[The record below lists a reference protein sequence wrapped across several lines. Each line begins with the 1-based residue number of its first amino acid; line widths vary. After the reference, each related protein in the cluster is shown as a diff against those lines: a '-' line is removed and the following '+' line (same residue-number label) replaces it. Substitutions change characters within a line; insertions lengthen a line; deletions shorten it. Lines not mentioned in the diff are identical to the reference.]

1 MADRPATRGDTS
13 DKKLQVLAAE
23 KANQLL
29 LLETKKLDATTQ
41 READERT
48 EKAARTKFEQE
59 MQILTMQARIAADA
73 ETARAANEAAAA
85 KAKAKATKEE
95 REREAAQA
103 AQAAADKS
111 KQQDTTQTAAAT
123 TATGSATSSTTAP
136 THDPAMLALFTRLTD
151 TVGGLS
157 QQAAATTTHVRA
169 TELTREVTKTAA
181 KLPGGNFA
189 LSSTGEDAVK
199 ASLADVAYKSGQ
211 IKKAS
216 SMLKRKLEG
225 QLDKTRAAEDQE
237 LYDLLQGAADEGMDL
252 DQQVANTVCSALR
265 GTVAREIRVS
275 KPALHCAMHGVC
287 NHSTEQCFEVRRRIG
302 LGVSSS
308 GASPPCRASANSA
321 LQSVHLFFPC
331 SRPDPNS
338 LSILPRSLSFLF
350 SRCRLLLSFLPGILC
365 LNRSIVQ
372 SKEQSGA
379 KRSLLET
386 RSGVQNLIV

>member
-1 MADRPATRGDTS
+1 MAEKPATRGDTS

-95 REREAAQA
+95 REREATQA
-103 AQAAADKS
+103 AQAAAEKS
-111 KQQDTTQTAAAT
+111 KQQDATQTAAAT
-123 TATGSATSSTTAP
+123 TATGSATSTTNIAAP

-265 GTVAREIRVS
+265 GIVAREIRVS

-287 NHSTEQCFEVRRRIG
+287 NHSTEQCFEIRRRNG
-302 LGVSSS
+302 WNG
-308 GASPPCRASANSA
+308 PPAHGPQAVW
-321 LQSVHLFFPC
+321 QQ
-331 SRPDPNS
+331 PNS
-338 LSILPRSLSFLF
+338 NGNHHGAPP
-350 SRCRLLLSFLPGILC
+350 PGG
-365 LNRSIVQ
+365 NNSNNGFRTNP
-372 SKEQSGA
+372 QSGH
-379 KRSLLET
+379 RF
-386 RSGVQNLIV
+386 